1 MIRGVIFDVDGVL
14 LNSMPVWENL
24 GELYLN
30 RLGIEA
36 EKGLGD
42 TLFTMSLEEG
52 AAYLISHYHLDK
64 TPEEIIKGL
73 NREVQ
78 DFYENRVPLK
88 EGARQY
94 LQEFRERQIPMV
106 IATSGD
112 RKNAEAALKRLKV
125 FSYFQGIFTCS
136 EIGSSK
142 SQPDTPR
149 HCRSIRN
156 LLRHGYLKMRFT
168 HFRLRKGRD
177 LRLWEFT
184 TRQATGILPI
194 SGTRRISICPS
205 LKILIYSGK
214 ERPYNSGHFSSGRP
228 GAPLSAAI

>member
-24 GELYLN
+24 GELYLS

-42 TLFTMSLEEG
+42 ILFAMSLEEG
-52 AAYLISHYHLDK
+52 ADYLISHYGLDK

-88 EGARQY
+88 EGVRQY
-94 LQEFRERQIPMV
+94 LQEFRDRKIPMV

-112 RKNAEAALKRLKV
+112 RRNAQAALERLKV

-142 SQPDTPR
+142 SQPDIYYAAALQIDTEPSDTWVFEDAL
-149 HCRSIRN
+149 HA
-156 LLRHGYLKMRFT
+156 LRTAQKAGFKTVGVYDRASA
-168 HFRLRKGRD
+168 RD
-177 LRLWEFT
+177 LSGIWNTADIYLPEFKDFNT
-184 TRQATGILPI
+184 FWKRA
-194 SGTRRISICPS
+194 
-205 LKILIYSGK
+205 
-214 ERPYNSGHFSSGRP
+214 
-228 GAPLSAAI
+228 SA

>member
-24 GELYLN
+24 GEIYLS

-36 EKGLGD
+36 EKDLGER
-42 TLFTMSLEEG
+42 LFSMSLEEG
-52 AAYLISHYHLDK
+52 ADYLISHYGLAK
-64 TPEEIIKGL
+64 APEEIIKGL

-88 EGARQY
+88 EGVRQY
-94 LQEFRERQIPMV
+94 LQEFRERKVPMV

-112 RKNAEAALKRLKV
+112 RENAEAALKRLKI

-142 SQPDTPR
+142 SQPDIYYAAALQLDTEPSETWVFEDALHALQTAKR
-149 HCRSIRN
+149 AGFKTVGVYDKASD
-156 LLRHGYLKMRFT
+156 
-168 HFRLRKGRD
+168 RD
-177 LRLWEFT
+177 LAHIWNTTDIYLPEFKDFNIFWK
-184 TRQATGILPI
+184 RA
-194 SGTRRISICPS
+194 
-205 LKILIYSGK
+205 
-214 ERPYNSGHFSSGRP
+214 
-228 GAPLSAAI
+228 SA

>member
-24 GELYLN
+24 GEIYLS

-36 EKGLGD
+36 EKDLGER
-42 TLFTMSLEEG
+42 LFSMSLEEG
-52 AAYLISHYHLDK
+52 ADYLISHYGLAK
-64 TPEEIIKGL
+64 APEEIIKGL

-88 EGARQY
+88 EGVRQY
-94 LQEFRERQIPMV
+94 LQEFRERKVPMV

-112 RKNAEAALKRLKV
+112 RENAEAALKRLKI

-142 SQPDTPR
+142 SQPDIYYAAALQIDTEPSETWVFEDALHALQTAKR
-149 HCRSIRN
+149 AGFKTVGVYDKASD
-156 LLRHGYLKMRFT
+156 
-168 HFRLRKGRD
+168 RD
-177 LRLWEFT
+177 LAHIWNTADIYLPEFKDFNIFWK
-184 TRQATGILPI
+184 RA
-194 SGTRRISICPS
+194 
-205 LKILIYSGK
+205 
-214 ERPYNSGHFSSGRP
+214 
-228 GAPLSAAI
+228 SA